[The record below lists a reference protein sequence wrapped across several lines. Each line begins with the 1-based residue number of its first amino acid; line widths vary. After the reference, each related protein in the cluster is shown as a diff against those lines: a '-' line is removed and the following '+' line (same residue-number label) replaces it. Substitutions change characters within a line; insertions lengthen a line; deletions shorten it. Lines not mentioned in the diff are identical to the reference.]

1 MSPLMCCGAWAV
13 QVKHKQLKWGVA
25 ITLFVTAGFGLPVF
39 AVHYSNSKMAG

>member
-1 MSPLMCCGAWAV
+1 MHGVAQIKNKPI
-13 QVKHKQLKWGVA
+13 KWGTA